1 MQKVLAVLFAGI
13 AFCGAAQAYEPANG
27 APRAP
32 QAYAGVG
39 VSGVDYVGAATRA
52 SPKVFGGYAFGKGLA
67 LEGGAVDLKNGYG
80 MYIAVKPS
88 LPLTEKLSVYGKV
101 GVAQTRRL
109 ALPTA
114 PAALGKKTDTGA
126 YGAFG
131 LQYSI
136 TPNTAVTVEY
146 ERLPR
151 EKPSVLKPNVWT
163 LALQFFF

>member
-1 MQKVLAVLFAGI
+1 MLKVLAVLFAGFL
-13 AFCGAAQAYEPANG
+13 AAGAVQAAEPV
-27 APRAP
+27 RAAA

-52 SPKVFGGYAFGKGLA
+52 SPKVFAGYQLKPQLA
-67 LEGGAVDLKNGYG
+67 LEGGAVDLKHGYG

-88 LPLTEKLSVYGKV
+88 VPLTDKLSAYGKV
-101 GVAQTRRL
+101 GVAQTRRQ
-109 ALPTA
+109 ALPPPIPT
-114 PAALGKKTDTGA
+114 ALGKKTDKGA

-136 TPNTAVTVEY
+136 TPNAAVTFEV

-151 EKPSVLKPNVWT
+151 EKPSALKPNVFT
-163 LALQFFF
+163 LALQFLF

>member
-1 MQKVLAVLFAGI
+1 MQKVLAVLFAGVI
-13 AFCGAAQAYEPANG
+13 AAGAVQAAEPV
-27 APRAP
+27 RTAP

-39 VSGVDYVGAATRA
+39 VSGVDYVGAATKA
-52 SPKVFGGYAFGKGLA
+52 SPKVFAGYQLKPQLA

-88 LPLTEKLSVYGKV
+88 VPLTEKLSVYGKV
-101 GVAQTRRL
+101 GVGQTRRQ
-109 ALPTA
+109 ALPA
-114 PAALGKKTDTGA
+114 PVPTALGKKTDTGA

-136 TPNTAVTVEY
+136 TPNAAVTLEV

-151 EKPSVLKPNVWT
+151 EKPSALKPNVFT
-163 LALQFFF
+163 LALQFLF